1 MSTADSVLT
10 FIASG
15 IGLEMGRR
23 LVARGHWRVY
33 LLDINTDQG
42 HKAAAGLGSSAK
54 FLETNVAKFEEL
66 RQAFSHV
73 FDAEKRL
80 NFVFAN
86 AGIIEKTNFFE
97 DTPEDQIQ
105 SEIEQTVMEV
115 NLQAAIN
122 TSRLALRF
130 FRLTKTGSKDLVVTG
145 SVGSLYPCFSIPMYA
160 ASKREWW
167 LS

>member
-1 MSTADSVLT
+1 
-10 FIASG
+10 
-15 IGLEMGRR
+15 MGRS
-23 LVARGHWRVY
+23 LVACGNWRVY
-33 LLDINTDQG
+33 LLDINADQG
-42 HKAAAGLGSSAK
+42 HKAAASLGSSAQ

-66 RQAFSHV
+66 RQAFGHV
-73 FDAEKRL
+73 FDTEKRL

-97 DTPEDQIQ
+97 DIPADQTQ
-105 SEIEQTVMEV
+105 SEIEQTVMQV

-130 FRLTKTGSKDLVVTG
+130 FRVTTTGPKDLVVTG
-145 SVGSLYPCFSIPMYA
+145 SVGSLYPCMSIPMYA

-167 LS
+167 LSENLTCCARPND